1 MTRVKVTR
9 NYQITIPD
17 EVRRTVNLK
26 EGESV
31 DVEALDSE
39 RVLVKRVIPLKEL
52 EGAWKD
58 ERGVDDAMKEVADLW
73 KNWKIQKKRHA

>member
-9 NYQITIPD
+9 NYQITIPE
-17 EVRRTVNLK
+17 EVRKTVKLK

-31 DVEALDSE
+31 DIEALDSQ
-39 RVLVKRVIPLKEL
+39 RVLVKRVIPLEEL

-58 ERGVDDAMKEVADLW
+58 DRGVDEAMKEVSDLW
-73 KNWKIQKKRHA
+73 KSWKIKRRA